1 MNFFSCWGVNIKFFY
16 TNLRNTTETEKKN
29 WEQLYPKLGPEGRFC
44 LNVAAFFGKN
54 SFIARQGSWKSPWP
68 VEVLPAFA
76 MPTYDPDFTTDFTTV
91 SDLRAKDI
99 AGLIRQKD
107 ARVTLYYSGGI
118 DSTVCL
124 VSLLRNLSPDELKMI
139 DIAMS
144 SESLIENPYFFEKYI
159 SGKFRIVNSASVRL
173 SDLKTSG
180 QYAISCELGD
190 SIFGTELGLN
200 LLHSYDELLAK
211 LPQATRTRLAGL
223 HGKVGDAGTHFSEYA
238 DLLIA
243 FYQIERDPQFG
254 RLYFER
260 IQAQIK
266 SAEQP
271 VLSLHDFFWWEIF
284 NLKYVECA
292 LRSSLYYYAGHDR
305 ARAVNEQIIN
315 WYNNDNYQKWSMK
328 NNNNGQKFD
337 GASALGYKWAAKK
350 YIYEFDKNP
359 WYFRYKT
366 KLPSLKSILYRNEAL
381 LNEDSIFAMD
391 TDYRLHYYNDP
402 QVRLLIEQGLLEID
416 L

>member
-1 MNFFSCWGVNIKFFY
+1 MNSFNCWGVNINFFY
-16 TNLRNTTETEKKN
+16 TNLRDTTETEKEN
-29 WEQLYPKLGPEGRFC
+29 WQQLYPKLGPEGRFC
-44 LNVAAFFGKN
+44 LNVARFFGKN
-54 SFIARQGSWKSPWP
+54 SFVAREGSWKSPWP
-68 VEVLPAFA
+68 VEVLPAFR
-76 MPTYDPDFTTDFTTV
+76 MPAYDPDFTPDFSSI
-91 SDLRAKDI
+91 SDRRAADI
-99 AGLIRQKD
+99 GQLIRQKGE
-107 ARVTLYYSGGI
+107 RVTLYYSGGI

-124 VSLLRNLSPDELKMI
+124 VSLLRNLPPAEIKMI

-159 SGKFRIVNSASVRL
+159 SRKFKIIDSSAARL
-173 SDLKTSG
+173 SDLKNTG

-200 LLHSYDELLAK
+200 LLHCYDELLAR
-211 LPQATRTRLAGL
+211 LPVTARLHLAGL
-223 HGKVGDAGTHFSEYA
+223 RSKVSDAGTHFSEYA

-254 RLYFER
+254 RLYFDR
-260 IQAQIK
+260 IQAQIN
-266 SAEQP
+266 SVSQP
-271 VLSLHDFFWWEIF
+271 VKSLHDFFWWEIF

-292 LRSSLYYYAGHDR
+292 LRSSLYYYAGPDR

-315 WYNNDNYQKWSMK
+315 WYNHDDYQKWSMK
-328 NNNNGQKFD
+328 NNNNGQKID
-337 GASALGYKWAAKK
+337 GAAPLSYKWAARN

-391 TDYRLHYYNDP
+391 TEYRLHYYSDP
-402 QVRLLIEQGLLEID
+402 KVRLIIENGLLNFG
-416 L
+416 